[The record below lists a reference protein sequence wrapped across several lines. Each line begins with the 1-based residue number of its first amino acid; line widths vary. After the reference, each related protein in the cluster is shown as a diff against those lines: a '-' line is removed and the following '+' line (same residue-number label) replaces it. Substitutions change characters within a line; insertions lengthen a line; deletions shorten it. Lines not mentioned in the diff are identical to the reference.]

1 MRLALRTF
9 LAISLGVWLVS
20 CGPTTKPAVMPG
32 SSLGGEIESQMTA
45 QSAFAW
51 SQDRPLRWVDF
62 QAPAPRSGDASA
74 LTAYSIFYGVRC
86 LGSDFE
92 FLAIAGFLPKSSWVK
107 PMVLTGPAAASDHAL
122 RHEQTHF
129 DLTEVYTRRLRKQFV
144 DLYEPCRRADTLDPL
159 VQQLL
164 RSEKAE
170 QSRYDDE
177 TRHGLASGQ
186 QAAWDKRVADEL
198 TELAKYVR

>member
-9 LAISLGVWLVS
+9 VGLSLGAWLVS
-20 CGPTTKPAVMPG
+20 CGPTTRPPVTPG
-32 SSLGGEIESQMTA
+32 RSLGAEIQSEMTVA
-45 QSAFAW
+45 EAFAW
-51 SQDRPLRWVDF
+51 AADRPLRWADF
-62 QAPAPRSGDASA
+62 QAPAPRTGDASA
-74 LTAYSIFYGVRC
+74 LTAYSVFYGVRC

-107 PMVLTGPAAASDHAL
+107 PNVLNGPPAAGDHAL

-164 RSEKAE
+164 RAEKTE
-170 QSRYDDE
+170 QARYDEE
-177 TRHGLASGQ
+177 TRHGLVSGQ

-198 TELAKYVR
+198 AELAKYVR

>member
-1 MRLALRTF
+1 MRLALR
-9 LAISLGVWLVS
+9 AIAGLTLGVWLVS
-20 CGPTTKPAVMPG
+20 CGPTTKAPVMPAR
-32 SSLGGEIESQMTA
+32 SLSADIQADMTT
-45 QSAFAW
+45 QEAFAW
-51 SQDRPLRWVDF
+51 APDRPLRWMDF

-107 PMVLTGPAAASDHAL
+107 PMVLTGPRTASDHAL

-144 DLYEPCRRADTLDPL
+144 DLYEPCRRADALDPL
-159 VQQLL
+159 AQQLL
-164 RSEKAE
+164 RAEKAE
-170 QSRYDDE
+170 QARYDEE
-177 TRHGLASGQ
+177 THHGLVSGQ
-186 QAAWDKRVADEL
+186 QADWDKRVADEL
-198 TELAKYVR
+198 IQLSKYVR